1 MSPKSFRDPARL
13 RLEQEHRTV
22 MVQLGD
28 AHMAK
33 ASALLKRAPKT
44 ATRFASRMDKAAH
57 HLLGAYGAFSEAGMG
72 AMAAIARQCRE
83 DVQRMGQRARAL

>member
-33 ASALLKRAPKT
+33 ASALLKRAPTTSK
-44 ATRFASRMDKAAH
+44 RFASRMDKAAH
-57 HLLGAYGAFSEAGMG
+57 HLLGAFGCFCDAEMG